1 MGAMK
6 KLAIVAAGG
15 PAPGI
20 NSVIGA
26 ATIRASLSGVQV
38 LGIQDGFKWLAEGDT
53 AHVTPLTIEDTSR
66 IHFRGGSYI
75 GISRANPTRSP
86 EHLQRTI
93 ETLER
98 LDVGMLITIG
108 GDGTATLAHIISEK
122 TRGKIRVIHVPKT
135 IDNDI
140 DLPHDTA
147 TFGFQTARHVG
158 VEIVKNLMVDAKTT
172 SRWYFVIAQGRK
184 AGHLALGIGKAV
196 GATNT
201 VIPEEFSRGCPV
213 PLSQVVDILAG
224 SVIKRLG
231 YGRQDGIV
239 LLAEGLADC
248 IDPNDLAKH
257 TELPRDHM
265 GNIHVAEINLGE
277 VLEKAVKT
285 RLAGLGIKATLISKY
300 IGYEVRCADPI
311 PFDMEYTR
319 DLGYCAARYI
329 IEGGTEAVVSI
340 VNGRFRPIS
349 FQDMKDPSTGRPR
362 VRLVDVDSDRYKI
375 ARSFMLRLK
384 RQDFDQ
390 PEELAR
396 FAAAARLTPET
407 FRAQFHH
414 LVKDEPE
421 VAIDVEMGL
430 AAKAVEPTGGPVR

>member
-26 ATIRASLSGVQV
+26 ATIRANLSGVQV
-38 LGIQDGFKWLAEGDT
+38 LGIQDGFKWLAEGDIS
-53 AHVTPLTIEDTSR
+53 HVTPLTIEDTSR
-66 IHFRGGSYI
+66 IHFRGGSHI
-75 GISRANPTRSP
+75 GISRANPTRTP

-93 ETLER
+93 EALER

-108 GDGTATLAHIISEK
+108 GDGTATLAQIISEK

-140 DLPHDTA
+140 DLPHDTS

-201 VIPEEFSRGCPV
+201 VIPEEFTKGCPV
-213 PLSQVVDILAG
+213 PLSHVVDILAG

-231 YGRQDGIV
+231 YGRHDGIV

-311 PFDMEYTR
+311 PLDMDYTR
-319 DLGYCAARYI
+319 DLGHAAARYI
-329 IEGGTEAVVSI
+329 IEGGTESMVSI
-340 VNGRFRPIS
+340 INGRFHPIS

-362 VRLVDVDSDRYKI
+362 VRMVDIESDRYHI
-375 ARSFMLRLK
+375 ARSYMLRLK
-384 RQDFDQ
+384 RHDFDRPQ
-390 PEELAR
+390 ELAR
-396 FAAAARLTPET
+396 FAQAANLTPEA
-407 FRAQFHH
+407 FREQFFH
-414 LVKDEPE
+414 LVKDEPTE
-421 VAIDVEMGL
+421 Q
-430 AAKAVEPTGGPVR
+430 P

>member
-53 AHVTPLTIEDTSR
+53 SHVTPLTIEDTSR

-93 ETLER
+93 DTLER

-108 GDGTATLAHIISEK
+108 GDGTATLAQIISEK
-122 TRGKIRVIHVPKT
+122 TRGKIRVVHVPKT

-140 DLPHDTA
+140 DLPHDTS

-201 VIPEEFSRGCPV
+201 IIPEEFTRGGPV
-213 PLSQVVDILAG
+213 PLSHVVDILAG

-231 YGRQDGIV
+231 YGRPDGIV

-277 VLEKAVKT
+277 VLEKAVKA

-311 PFDMEYTR
+311 PLDMDYTR
-319 DLGYCAARYI
+319 DLGHAAARYI
-329 IEGGTEAVVSI
+329 IEGGTEAMVSI
-340 VNGRFRPIS
+340 VNGRFHPIS
-349 FQDMKDPSTGRPR
+349 FQEMKDPSTGRPR
-362 VRLVDVDSDRYKI
+362 VRMVDVESDRYHI
-375 ARSFMLRLK
+375 ARSYMLRLK
-384 RQDFDQ
+384 RHDFDK

-396 FAAAARLTPET
+396 FAAAANLSPEA
-407 FRAQFHH
+407 FREQFFH
-414 LVKDEPE
+414 LVKDEPTH
-421 VAIDVEMGL
+421 
-430 AAKAVEPTGGPVR
+430 P